1 MLTFRNWAGNQL
13 CSPKRIESVSKELD
27 LVRVVQEAAS
37 RGERVKAVGAGHSGT
52 PIAMTQGTLVR
63 LDSYGSVLDS
73 DPTGKVTVQSGARL
87 ARLSDELDRRGL
99 ALPNLGDI
107 AYQSISGAISTGT
120 HGTGERLG
128 NLSTFVSGL
137 RMVSAKG
144 EIVECS
150 ETENADLF
158 RVARV
163 GLGALGL
170 ISTVTLRC
178 VPAFRLHAVEEPM
191 RLDGVL
197 ERLDELV
204 AENDHFEFFWVP
216 GSRWAL
222 TKRNNRTDSPA
233 ARRGPL
239 RELYWDIL
247 ISNVAFGALC
257 EVGKIRPEWIP
268 RLGRLLPRP
277 GRVEYV
283 DRSDRVLASPRWVRF
298 VEMEYAIPR
307 EAVVEAVQRVRDFV
321 DASGLIVTFP
331 IEVRFV
337 APDDIP
343 LSPAYGRETA
353 YIAVHVVRGMPY
365 VEYFREVERIMNDY
379 DGRPHWGK
387 VHFQS
392 AETLKPRYP
401 EWDRFQE
408 VRARF
413 DPEGRFSNDHLE
425 RILGPVQR

>member
-128 NLSTFVSGL
+128 NLATFVSGL

-144 EIVECS
+144 EILECS

-307 EAVVEAVQRVRDFV
+307 EAVVEAVQRVRGFV

-343 LSPAYGRETA
+343 LSPAYGRKTA